1 MSREHCIRYRAM
13 ANTDTWARSLTHH
26 AGANSWNEGIWGSS
40 DRSWN
45 RESDRETEIRALRTK
60 LHQKDKAITLLVSG
74 YSKQSEFLSHMGFTM
89 SAGEIVVDRS
99 LPWTT
104 DERARL
110 AEDLRAYVRS
120 QITAESESADGSTTG
135 SRNRFTRAPGSYLIL
150 TPVAMSKPTT
160 NSDPKVLAASQA
172 SENNHSGSES
182 DTLTQTVADSESNE
196 LSEDHKAMAVTLTD
210 FLSSLNWHLQEVYR
224 GMGVHVA
231 PYSTPDNS
239 YLGVKFSYPQLEHT
253 LVSDPNAPDDNG
265 VPATTD
271 GSGEQSTS
279 AGGGTA
285 TGPVT
290 PSEGI
295 RRKITETAW
304 GISSDDDH
312 LNSLLEGYPLIS
324 GEDALKLKQQGA
336 SFEILKSGLERMD
349 IEVEVTGGQLLLKTP
364 AGSLPQYASFAR
376 LHGVLSEREDLRF
389 VLSSEVEDLE
399 QSEVQGDELPDGQDK
414 DGVKSCVMI

>member
-1 MSREHCIRYRAM
+1 
-13 ANTDTWARSLTHH
+13 
-26 AGANSWNEGIWGSS
+26 
-40 DRSWN
+40 
-45 RESDRETEIRALRTK
+45 
-60 LHQKDKAITLLVSG
+60 
-74 YSKQSEFLSHMGFTM
+74 
-89 SAGEIVVDRS
+89 
-99 LPWTT
+99 
-104 DERARL
+104 
-110 AEDLRAYVRS
+110 
-120 QITAESESADGSTTG
+120 
-135 SRNRFTRAPGSYLIL
+135 
-150 TPVAMSKPTT
+150 MSKPTT
-160 NSDPKVLAASQA
+160 NSDPEVLAASQA

-196 LSEDHKAMAVTLTD
+196 LSEDHKAKAVTLTD
-210 FLSSLNWHLQEVYR
+210 FLSSLNWHLREVYR

-271 GSGEQSTS
+271 ASGEQSTS

-285 TGPVT
+285 TGPVS

-295 RRKITETAW
+295 RPKITETAW

-312 LNSLLEGYPLIS
+312 LNALLEGYPLMS
-324 GEDALKLKQQGA
+324 EEDALNLKRQGA
-336 SFEILKSGLERMD
+336 AFEILKSGLERMD

-364 AGSLPQYASFAR
+364 AGSLPQYASFAC
-376 LHGVLSEREDLRF
+376 LHGVLSERADLRF

-414 DGVKSCVMI
+414 DRGKSCVMI